1 MDAPDTKS
9 LPENAYEPLKPGE
22 VYQPIV
28 PAGTKFPEATR
39 RVGVLGAASSA

>member
-9 LPENAYEPLKPGE
+9 LPDNAYEPLKPGE

-28 PAGTKFPEATR
+28 PAATTTFPKR
-39 RVGVLGAASSA
+39 HGSLLSGGFCSA